1 MISPE
6 NVKLIL
12 TQAVDYLDVGAT
24 IAAGVD
30 PALIPF
36 LVIGK
41 AVAQQVPGMAES
53 IANWIEGNPPTQT
66 EIDEHVRKLAVL
78 SDPNAP

>member
-12 TQAVDYLDVGAT
+12 TQAVDYLDVGET

-36 LVIGK
+36 IAIGK
-41 AVAQQVPGMAES
+41 AVESQIPGIAAS
-53 IANWIEGNPPTQT
+53 ITAWIEGNDPTSA
-66 EIDEHVRKLAVL
+66 EIDEHAKRLAVL